1 MTEQGRLAAG
11 SEEPRNGDAVAGRA
25 PDGLDR
31 VIDMLEAVVRV
42 LPVLVPDPADGSAW
56 VQFDEA
62 TSDLH
67 RALTALGQIDAAA
80 GERAVAAPPTAAESA
95 ASPA

>member
-1 MTEQGRLAAG
+1 MTEEACLAAG
-11 SEEPRNGDAVAGRA
+11 SEEAKGARPVARLS

-31 VIDMLEAVVRV
+31 VIGMLEAVVRA

-67 RALTALGQIDAAA
+67 RALAALGQIDAVA
-80 GERAVAAPPTAAESA
+80 GVRANEATPTAVEPAP
-95 ASPA
+95 SPA